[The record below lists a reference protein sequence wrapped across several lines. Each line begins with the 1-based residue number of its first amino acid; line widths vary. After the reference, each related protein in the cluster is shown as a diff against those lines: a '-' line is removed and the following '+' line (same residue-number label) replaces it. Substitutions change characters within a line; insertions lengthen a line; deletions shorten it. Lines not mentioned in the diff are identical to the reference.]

1 MTTRTPRNRAAR
13 AALFAAL
20 TLGVAA
26 AGYAL
31 PAPTQPALFD
41 RFFPADGGIHPRA
54 VFTRADTTPVLDLS
68 EVDVKPRLVNGADAV
83 RAIQQ
88 AYPRALKEAG
98 RGGMVVVE
106 MVVRADGTPSLTM
119 PASDPSGFH
128 AAAYTAAR
136 EFRFSPAREGGV
148 PVAVRLSL
156 PVSFVP
162 TGQVPHPVSIE
173 TTITTTVRTDTVVMP
188 ARPAGTRTDTVTT
201 TTDTVRLPVEIGA
214 AERKPA
220 FANPAEIRAAIEAAY
235 PASLRDAGIA
245 GTVLVD
251 MVVRGDGTVQEARV
265 VRSDHPRLAEPAR
278 SVASRI
284 RFIPIRDV
292 GAPVTIH
299 FQLPITFR
307 SRPASS

>member
-31 PAPTQPALFD
+31 PAPVQPALFG
-41 RFFPADGGIHPRA
+41 RLLPADGGIHPRA
-54 VFTRADTTPVLDLS
+54 VFTRADTTPVLDIS
-68 EVDVKPRLVNGADAV
+68 EVDVKPRLVNGPDAA
-83 RAIQQ
+83 RAIRQ
-88 AYPRALKEAG
+88 AYPRAMKDAG

-106 MVVRADGTPSLTM
+106 MVVGADGTPSLTV
-119 PASDPSGFH
+119 PANDVSGFH
-128 AAAYTAAR
+128 VAAYTAAR
-136 EFRFSPAREGGV
+136 QFRFSPAREGGV
-148 PVAVRLSL
+148 SVPVRLSL

-162 TGQVPHPVSIE
+162 GDKQAITVSTE
-173 TTITTTVRTDTVVMP
+173 TTTTVKVDTVVIRTTVP
-188 ARPAGTRTDTVTT
+188 TGTPTRTDTVRAET
-201 TTDTVRLPVEIGA
+201 VEIGA
-214 AERKPA
+214 RDMKPA

-235 PASLRDAGIA
+235 PASLRDAGIS

-251 MVVRGDGTVQEARV
+251 MTVEGNGSVREARV
-265 VRSDHPRLAEPAR
+265 VRSDHPQLTEPAR
-278 SVASRI
+278 TVASRI
-284 RFIPIRDV
+284 RFVPMRDV
-292 GAPVTIH
+292 GHPVTIH